1 MDTDC
6 YKHYIEML
14 KYHEA
19 NRTSTDDR
27 NKYWKNTMLALK
39 LDPGFKYTHDHGRIQ
54 MGQPTALASKRSSH
68 P

>member
-1 MDTDC
+1 MSWKIELPNLKQKKIDLDF

-27 NKYWKNTMLALK
+27 NAYWKNFNVSVKTQNSL
-39 LDPGFKYTHDHGRIQ
+39 
-54 MGQPTALASKRSSH
+54 
-68 P
+68 